1 MRALAYNHTNRAPFL
16 PDVPTMVEAGV
27 KGMEMDPGWYGVLAP
42 AGTPA
47 AIVSKLH
54 SEIRTALYDPGV
66 KERLA
71 GLGVEPVGDPPAEFR
86 PFLVGA
92 IKRAAELTRI
102 AGIKPE

>member
-1 MRALAYNHTNRAPFL
+1 MI
-16 PDVPTMVEAGV
+16 EAGV

-54 SEIRTALYDPGV
+54 AEIRTALHDPGV
-66 KERLA
+66 KERLG
-71 GLGVEPVGDPPAEFR
+71 GLGVEPVGDPPAEFQQ
-86 PFLVGA
+86 FLAGA

-102 AGIKPE
+102 AGLKPD